1 MGASPTGD
9 NNPVRKTCWKLV
21 SALPSGYPKQYMPN
35 SLAIIGAG
43 RVGRALGRRLREAG
57 WRIGAIVT
65 RSEASAR
72 RAVRFIGAGK
82 PFAGMTWQILPSQVI
97 LITTP
102 DDQIDV
108 AARDLARI
116 GEEELHGRVVLHT
129 SGAMDS
135 GALEPLRAQGA
146 TVGSMH
152 PLQSFCGVTVPSL
165 EGRVFA
171 IEGEAQAVRVARQIA
186 RELGGSPV
194 RVAGGK
200 KLLYH
205 AAAAMAAGHILAV
218 EEAATQLLV
227 SLGMK
232 RREAV
237 RALLPLTRQ
246 VLDNFETLG
255 PRAAWTGPLS
265 RGDFNVVRA
274 HLQALRDSPQE
285 FMLAYE
291 ALSRLAACVLTQEP
305 AGTLAELGKSSVKPI
320 AKAKVTGGNA

>member
-1 MGASPTGD
+1 
-9 NNPVRKTCWKLV
+9 
-21 SALPSGYPKQYMPN
+21 MPN

-57 WRIGAIVT
+57 WKIGAVVT

-82 PFAGMTWQILPSQVI
+82 SFAGMTYQVLLSQVI

-102 DDQIDV
+102 DDEIAF
-108 AARDLARI
+108 AARELARI
-116 GEEELHGRVVLHT
+116 GEEELRGRVVLHT

-135 GALEPLRAQGA
+135 GALETLRVQGA
-146 TVGSMH
+146 AVGSMH
-152 PLQSFCGVTVPSL
+152 PLQSFSGVTVPSL

-171 IEGEAQAVRVARQIA
+171 IEGQAPAVRVARRIA
-186 RELGGSPV
+186 RELGGTPV
-194 RVAGGK
+194 RVDGGK

-218 EEAATQLLV
+218 EEAATQLLL

-255 PRAAWTGPLS
+255 PRPSWTGPLS
-265 RGDFNVVRA
+265 RRDFKVVHA
-274 HLQALRDSPQE
+274 HSQALRDSPEE

-291 ALSRLAACVLTQEP
+291 SLSRLAARVLAQDT
-305 AGTLAELGKSSVKPI
+305 AGMLAELEKGSVRPI
-320 AKAKVTGGNA
+320 AKAKGTGGNA